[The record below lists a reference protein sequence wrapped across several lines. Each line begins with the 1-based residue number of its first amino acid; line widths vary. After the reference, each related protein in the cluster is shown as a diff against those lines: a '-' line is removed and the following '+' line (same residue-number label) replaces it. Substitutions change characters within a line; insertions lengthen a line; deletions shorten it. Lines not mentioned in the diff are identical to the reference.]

1 MLFTYKALD
10 ASNRPINGSIDALN
24 IEVAITSLQRRGFTI
39 STIQPA
45 AGGSFLK
52 RDLAFWKRVKT
63 KDVVIISRQ
72 ISTLFE
78 AQISAFKI
86 FRLLATECDNPILR
100 QVLVAISDD
109 LQGGSSISKA
119 LAKHPQVFSG
129 FFVNMVRSGEE
140 AGKLDQ
146 IFGFLAD
153 YLERTYEVTSKARG
167 ALVYPIFVII
177 TFIGVMALMLTTVI
191 PSISSILTESGQD
204 IPVYTK
210 IVLGI
215 SFFFV
220 AYGWLLLAALVI
232 AVLILWRFS
241 KTENGRYALSEFKI
255 RFPYIGTLFRK
266 LYLSRISDNM
276 HTQLSAAVPIVRALE
291 ITAEVVDN
299 AVFEKALA
307 VAADE
312 VKGGSSIADA
322 FGKSRV
328 IPGIMIQMIKVGEES
343 GELGSILE
351 TMARFYRREVAN
363 AVDTLVSLIEPA
375 LIILLGLGVGFLLAA
390 VLIPIYSIVGGGGG

>member
-1 MLFTYKALD
+1 MLFHYKALD
-10 ASNRPINGSIDALN
+10 ASNRPVGGAIDALN
-24 IEVAITSLQRRGFTI
+24 IEVAIQGLQRRGFTI
-39 STIQPA
+39 STIVPA
-45 AGGSFLK
+45 GKTSLFG
-52 RDLAFWKRVKT
+52 RDIAFWKRVKT
-63 KDVVIISRQ
+63 KDIVILSRQ

-78 AQISAFKI
+78 AQVSAFRI
-86 FRLLATECDNPILR
+86 FRLLATETDHPMLR
-100 QVLVAISDD
+100 QILIAISDD

-119 LAKHPQVFSG
+119 LGKHPHVFSG

-146 IFGFLAD
+146 VFGFLAD
-153 YLERTYEVTSKARG
+153 YLERTYEVASKARG
-167 ALVYPIFVII
+167 ALVYPFFVII
-177 TFIGVMALMLTTVI
+177 TFIGVMVLMFTTVI

-204 IPVYTK
+204 IPIYTK

-220 AYGWLLLAALVI
+220 EYGWLLFALV
-232 AVLILWRFS
+232 VLVGIVLWRFS
-241 KTENGRYALSEFKI
+241 KTAQGRYTLSEFKI
-255 RFPYIGTLFRK
+255 RFPYVGTLFRK

-276 HTQLSAAVPIVRALE
+276 HTQLSAAIPIVKAIE

-307 VAADE
+307 VAAEE

-343 GELGSILE
+343 GELVSILN

-375 LIILLGLGVGFLLAA
+375 LIIMLGLGVGFLLAS
-390 VLIPIYSIVGGGGG
+390 VLIPIYSIVGGGG